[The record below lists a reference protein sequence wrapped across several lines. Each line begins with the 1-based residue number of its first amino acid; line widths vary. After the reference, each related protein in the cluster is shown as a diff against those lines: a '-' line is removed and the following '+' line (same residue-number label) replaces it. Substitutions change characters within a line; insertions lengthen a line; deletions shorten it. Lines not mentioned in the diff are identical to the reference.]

1 MNNRRRTERQRRGP
15 PGPWLALAVAVSC
28 CAAAATPVDPIA
40 GLLSEFAQHPHE
52 RARFVEQTYSRV
64 LRHPSETT
72 GELYFDAPDRLEKR
86 TLTPVSENLLVEG
99 ENVTVSRGARRRS
112 FRIADIPP
120 LRPLLEGLRATLAG
134 DLAGLTAHFAV
145 SSAATDSGWLLTL
158 RPLPDEPQPLF
169 QRIQIRGRD
178 GRVQSLEIERDTG
191 ERSMMTITPV
201 EPP

>member
-1 MNNRRRTERQRRGP
+1 MNNRRRPELQRRGP
-15 PGPWLALAVAVSC
+15 PGHWLVLSVAVSC
-28 CAAAATPVDPIA
+28 CAAAATPADSIA
-40 GLLSEFAQHPHE
+40 ELLSGFAQHPHE
-52 RARFVEQTYSRV
+52 HARFVEQTYSRV
-64 LRHPSETT
+64 LKHPSETT
-72 GELYFDAPDRLEKR
+72 GELHFDAPDRLEKR
-86 TLTPVSENLLVEG
+86 TLTPVAEDLLVEG

-112 FRIADIPP
+112 LRISDIPP

-158 RPLPDEPQPLF
+158 RPLPDELQPLY

>member
-1 MNNRRRTERQRRGP
+1 MNNRRRTELQRRGP
-15 PGPWLALAVAVSC
+15 AGPWLALSVAVSC
-28 CAAAATPVDPIA
+28 CAAATTPADTIA
-40 GLLSEFAQHPHE
+40 ELLSGFAQHPHE
-52 RARFVEQTYSRV
+52 HARFVEQTYSRV
-64 LRHPSETT
+64 LKHPSETT

-86 TLTPVSENLLVEG
+86 TLTPVTEDLLVEG

-112 FRIADIPP
+112 FRISDIPP

-134 DLAGLTAHFAV
+134 DLAGLRAHFAV

-158 RPLPDEPQPLF
+158 RPLPDELQPLY

-178 GRVQSLEIERDTG
+178 GRVQSLEIERDAG